1 MKEKIKY
8 LNPIQIIGNILIIIS
23 FLGIFITKQN
33 VQDIMIKLYWLS
45 IMLNIFGIILFLSTW
60 TKGGINADV
69 HSSKRIL
76 QEFDNISLTFLC
88 CYVLVFLGMAFYF
101 NITQTGRDNIYVI
114 ISFFLFTM
122 FAEII
127 VYISEEKAYKET
139 IKLVKKNK
147 IGKNKK

>member
-8 LNPIQIIGNILIIIS
+8 LNPIQIIGNILIVIS

-88 CYVLVFLGMAFYF
+88 CYVLVFLGMATFML
-101 NITQTGRDNIYVI
+101 
-114 ISFFLFTM
+114 LFH
-122 FAEII
+122 FS
-127 VYISEEKAYKET
+127 YLLCLQK
-139 IKLVKKNK
+139 
-147 IGKNKK
+147 

>member
-8 LNPIQIIGNILIIIS
+8 LNPIQIIGNILIVIS

-69 HSSKRIL
+69 HSSKR
-76 QEFDNISLTFLC
+76 
-88 CYVLVFLGMAFYF
+88 
-101 NITQTGRDNIYVI
+101 
-114 ISFFLFTM
+114 
-122 FAEII
+122 
-127 VYISEEKAYKET
+127 
-139 IKLVKKNK
+139 
-147 IGKNKK
+147 